1 MSEIEKSELVSL
13 AKKCFKNG
21 QFVSVITHMKE
32 VIKLEIPLNYFER
45 ILIYNSLCY
54 LQLPFINILSDIKIH
69 EKIHSDII
77 NNIKEAL
84 CNLCNDAIYFL
95 DDSSSEKDNS
105 KEAIAHYK
113 CFKSIQYCCL
123 VNYTQNISNEDD
135 KNKALKLYKE
145 ATEIANE
152 YLNPAHPVRLFIAYY
167 FSKHNSC
174 LLNNDNKAFEISK
187 KACEK
192 GLECLP
198 ELAESLKKSAEFQLE
213 CLQMFIDNYSYL

>member
-95 DDSSSEKDNS
+95 DDSSSEKDIS

-113 CFKSIQYCCL
+113 CFKGIQYCCL
-123 VNYTQNISNEDD
+123 VNYTPNSSNKDD
-135 KNKALKLYKE
+135 KNKALELYEE

-167 FSKHNSC
+167 FSKHYSC
-174 LLNNDNKAFEISK
+174 LLNNDDEALKIAKNAYKI
-187 KACEK
+187 

-198 ELAESLKKSAEFQLE
+198 ELAENLKESAEFQLE